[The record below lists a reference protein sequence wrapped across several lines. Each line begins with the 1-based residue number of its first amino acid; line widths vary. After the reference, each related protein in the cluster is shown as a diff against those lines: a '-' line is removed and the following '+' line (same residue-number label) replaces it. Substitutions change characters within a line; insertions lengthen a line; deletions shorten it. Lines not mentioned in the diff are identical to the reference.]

1 MEDARQKTEPVV
13 LPAPAGSG
21 RSARRRHAR
30 WLIFLIFMLC
40 VAAAGQAADPYATL
54 LDKQFAEPQA
64 SSNAVSAPDSGA
76 VDPNVSAL
84 EHALKARGQRM
95 AQGPRVAPPP
105 PISHHSLMLAVAL
118 LLVAG
123 LALRRITDLLERRFN
138 SLAAALAEAKDRAL
152 RLKLIAEEPSMVAFF
167 NALREGLNTP
177 PLDPVASAFVPR
189 DSRQA
194 QTSEDESYT
203 PADPLQEFFGSAP
216 AQLARLRKLLSG
228 ISLAPDDAVRLKL
241 LLEFSDHVRSLKE
254 KSRLPEVLPI
264 WLMAFAL
271 EGLLKQASSKPS
283 YLTPSVLRTVAGALD
298 LLETLCLP
306 SLDPNLATSPPI
318 RLLAVDDDAVC
329 RSAISLALKKVFKE
343 PDLAPEG
350 LAALALAAQHTY
362 DVIFMDVEMPG
373 MDGFEVCSKIHE
385 TVLNRTTPVVFVTRH
400 NDFNS
405 RAKSSLSGGQELI
418 AKPYLSTEITVKAL
432 MLALR
437 GRLPNDAAEPRLA
450 VRDASGR
457 AALITATT
465 VTGASSVIASS
476 APSVLV
482 ATPSGGE
489 LNERTEEQQEWESES
504 NSTLESPQ
512 TKVSLNA
519 GMHK

>member
-1 MEDARQKTEPVV
+1 M
-13 LPAPAGSG
+13 
-21 RSARRRHAR
+21 RHAR
-30 WLIFLIFMLC
+30 RLILLIFMLC
-40 VAAAGQAADPYATL
+40 VAAAGQAADPYAAL
-54 LDKQFAEPQA
+54 LDKQFAAGPQA

-194 QTSEDESYT
+194 QTSEVESYT

-264 WLMAFAL
+264 WLMAFAM

-350 LAALALAAQHTY
+350 LAALALTAQHTY
-362 DVIFMDVEMPG
+362 DVIFLDVEMPG
-373 MDGFEVCSKIHE
+373 MDGFELCSKIRE
-385 TVLNRTTPVVFVTRH
+385 TVLNGTTPVVFVTRH

-437 GRLPNDAAEPRLA
+437 GRLPHDAAGPRLA
-450 VRDASGR
+450 VNEASGR

-465 VTGASSVIASS
+465 ATGASSIIAPSTR
-476 APSVLV
+476 SVLV
-482 ATPSGGE
+482 AASSVEE
-489 LNERTEEQQEWESES
+489 LNERTDQPEEREHES
-504 NSTLESPQ
+504 NT
-512 TKVSLNA
+512 V
-519 GMHK
+519 G